1 MIDERMTEQFYRV
14 GVLFGGRSSEHE
26 VSLASARNVMD
37 ALAEAG
43 HTVVPI
49 GITPEGRWLPQPD
62 ALAQLTATAAGQ
74 LPLNFASG
82 EASADTAL
90 AAGAGAEAGWGLLPH
105 GERGAL
111 PQIDVIFPVLHGP
124 YGEDGTVQGLLE
136 MANLPY
142 VGSGV
147 LASALG
153 MDKIAARRQFAHA
166 GLPQVEYTTLTR
178 RAWHADPEGS
188 LDAVEAALLYPMFV
202 KPANMGSSVG
212 VSKVRDRQQL
222 AAALELA
229 AQFDRK
235 LLIEAAVPHARELE
249 VSVLGNDDPVA
260 SIPGEIVP
268 GNEFYD
274 YNAKYIDDNSEL
286 CIPARVDAATA
297 GRLQAL
303 ALQAFQALDC
313 EGLAR
318 VDFLMDGASGA
329 LYLNELNTMPGFT
342 RISMYPKLWEASGI
356 PYPELVDRLVRLALE
371 RHADRQMNSCQ
382 RISTSG
388 LHGADNGFLQADYTE
403 LSTDFYKRITR
414 IGQRISVSG

>member
-1 MIDERMTEQFYRV
+1 MMLEMIDERMTEQYYRV

-37 ALAEAG
+37 ALRQAG
-43 HTVVPI
+43 HEVVPL
-49 GITPEGRWLPQPD
+49 GITPQGRWLPQPD
-62 ALAQLTATAAGQ
+62 ALAQLTAAAAGQ
-74 LPLNFASG
+74 LPLGLAG
-82 EASADTAL
+82 DTDAN
-90 AAGAGAEAGWGLLPH
+90 ATSWGLLPQGQAGH
-105 GERGAL
+105 TL

-136 MANLPY
+136 MANVPY
-142 VGSGV
+142 VGAGV
-147 LASALG
+147 LASAVG
-153 MDKIAARRQFAHA
+153 MDKIIARRLFAAA
-166 GLPQVEYTTLTR
+166 GLPQVAYCALAR
-178 RAWHADPEGS
+178 RAWRADRTGS
-188 LDAVEAALLYPMFV
+188 LETIEAALPYPVFV

-212 VSKVRDRQQL
+212 ISKARNRAQL
-222 AAALELA
+222 AAALDLA

-286 CIPARVDAATA
+286 CIPARVDVETVR
-297 GRLQAL
+297 RLQQL
-303 ALQAFQALDC
+303 AVQAFQALDC

-329 LYLNELNTMPGFT
+329 LFLNEINTLPGFT

-356 PYPELVDRLVRLALE
+356 SYPDLVDRLVRLALE
-371 RHADRQMNSCQ
+371 RHADRQQNS
-382 RISTSG
+382 TT
-388 LHGADNGFLQADYTE
+388 H
-403 LSTDFYKRITR
+403 
-414 IGQRISVSG
+414 